1 MSKTKSLL
9 EQAIADAND
18 LKTLALENAK
28 RTISES
34 VDSNLKSMIDLKLQE
49 MEDEDAS
56 YEDDDD
62 VNVDEILK
70 ELEDETEEGAES
82 PEEEID
88 IDVDGESDDVDL
100 EKEVG
105 SMTAEDL
112 KALIAD
118 VISELIP
125 TGEPVGVE
133 DSVDLDTPSDDEM
146 GIGTG
151 DGSEEDEDEM
161 DLDELLAELD
171 GEDERNYSNLRTE
184 LNEAKKAVSKYQEV
198 IKEVKLFN
206 AKLLYLNKILSE
218 YTLPSNVKMKIAEK
232 LDGVTSRESAKMI
245 YESFKISMGTK
256 KPSLTKKPINE
267 SLKKSIASNVKP
279 NLLHENGVKSNKQ
292 LIDSKTISR
301 MQMLAGIK
309 KPN

>member
-1 MSKTKSLL
+1 MSKSKSLL

-18 LKTLALENAK
+18 LKALALENAK

-56 YEDDDD
+56 YEDDED

-70 ELEDETEEGAES
+70 ELEDEEGAES
-82 PEEEID
+82 PDEEMD
-88 IDVDGESDDVDL
+88 IDVDAESGDVDL

-133 DSVDLDTPSDDEM
+133 DSVDLDTPSEDEM
-146 GIGTG
+146 GITTG
-151 DGSEEDEDEM
+151 DGSEEDEEEM

-171 GEDERNYSNLRTE
+171 GEDERNYSNLRSE

-218 YTLPSNVKMKIAEK
+218 YTLPSNVKMKLAEK

>member
-1 MSKTKSLL
+1 MSKTKTLL

-28 RTISES
+28 RTINES

-49 MEDEDAS
+49 MEDEDVS
-56 YEDDDD
+56 YEDDEDI
-62 VNVDEILK
+62 NVDEILK
-70 ELEDETEEGAES
+70 ELEDEEETEETEETS
-82 PEEEID
+82 PEED
-88 IDVDGESDDVDL
+88 IEPDGDVDL

-105 SMTAEDL
+105 SMTADDL

-125 TGEPVGVE
+125 TGTAGVE
-133 DSVDLDTPSDDEM
+133 DSVDLDTPSNDEM
-146 GIGTG
+146 GISTDG
-151 DGSEEDEDEM
+151 DSQEDEDEL

-171 GEDERNYSNLRTE
+171 GEDERNYSNLQQE
-184 LNEAKKAVSKYQEV
+184 LNEAKKAIGKYQEA

-218 YTLPSNVKMKIAEK
+218 YTLPSNVKMKLAEK

-245 YESFKISMGTK
+245 YESFKISMSSK

-279 NLLHENGVKSNKQ
+279 NLLHENGKTQTNKQ
-292 LIDSKTISR
+292 IIDAGTINR
-301 MQMLAGIK
+301 MQILAGIK